1 MQYLWGGFRMK
12 RICILVFAIL
22 LFLVPKTEAA
32 VEEVDGVWCVNGDLN
47 LPVWDQGSG
56 VSNFFDV
63 SSAYVYADT
72 DEYLVIKVNEG
83 GDMRNGTIEMNRD
96 NPQVL
101 TQNKKTNE
109 LFYGGLKVTTKKFN
123 DAFYLV
129 KMHAISH

>member
-1 MQYLWGGFRMK
+1 MK
-12 RICILVFAIL
+12 RICIFLSIIL
-22 LFLVPKTEAA
+22 LLIVPKTEAA

-47 LPVWDQGSG
+47 LPVWDSGSG
-56 VSNFFDV
+56 GASFFDV
-63 SSAYVYADT
+63 SSSYVYT
-72 DEYLVIKVNEG
+72 DSNTYLIIKVNEG
-83 GDMRNGTIEMNRD
+83 WYSRNGTIKMNRD